1 MAKLTQSLHGCI
13 YAGAAIL
20 SMFYEGVQRTVGAV
34 GVHLAVSTISRGKS
48 NCAKIALAMAGN
60 FPKGYAIYMTDS
72 MARSFLSGALPFVYD
87 DPSDDRVLKPLL
99 MNSFGGAEIGT
110 QRTQFSARCSPIV
123 TANEFVVEQ
132 LMRSDKRFACEMKVP
147 FFRNM
152 HSYPSIYSICICMV
166 Y

>member
-1 MAKLTQSLHGCI
+1 
-13 YAGAAIL
+13 
-20 SMFYEGVQRTVGAV
+20 MFYEGVQRMVGAV

-132 LMRSDKRFACEMKVP
+132 LMRSDKRFACEMEVH
-147 FFRNM
+147 FFRVDM
-152 HSYPSIYSICICMV
+152 KYAFLP
-166 Y
+166 